1 MFWDSS
7 KSTYLPAPA
16 GAEQET
22 QQPPAAPSEANQEDD
37 NQSEGRKD
45 KNKMAKKVGSNV
57 LKVVC
62 HYQTN
67 VEYEHA
73 PAWSTLSAL

>member
-1 MFWDSS
+1 MFCFVYPQYYYNSVTQLYMFWDSS

-22 QQPPAAPSEANQEDD
+22 QAPPAAPSETNQEDD

-45 KNKMAKKVGSNV
+45 KNKMAKKVG
-57 LKVVC
+57 
-62 HYQTN
+62 
-67 VEYEHA
+67 
-73 PAWSTLSAL
+73 